1 MYKRQLVNSGDGIS
15 FSVTRVGDSE
25 GAVYGL
31 AIGDVN
37 GDGLPDI
44 VAGRSGAPNML
55 YLNSG
60 S

>member
-1 MYKRQLVNSGDGIS
+1 MLVNSGDGMS
-15 FSVTRVGDSE
+15 FSVMRFGASE

-44 VAGRSGAPNML
+44 VTARSGAPNML

-60 S
+60 SR